1 MGGGGYQVP
10 SIRTISSLSSNV
22 IRSDDRVRFTIADN
36 QRLIKNNSDA

>member
-22 IRSDDRVRFTIADN
+22 IRSDDRPNYDSHISV
-36 QRLIKNNSDA
+36 